1 MTHPPLS
8 ESDILHNCIAGDFP
22 TMTRL
27 QVPTFHLQRSTH
39 HKMAPRPPSCPKSI
53 LLLSSPPSPPT
64 LSSLH
69 AAYYEPISAALEKVP
84 GSSLL
89 VVAVAARFQSWQ
101 WSRLQSLL
109 AGLYSLLAS
118 IQSKSDFQV
127 ESDVVLVDHVPGR
140 AYPPDAGPTSDTS
153 STIFD
158 LGTVVS
164 RSGRWTNI
172 FHHSTESGFELVNSF
187 LQIAERG
194 QTILQKHIIAI
205 PGGLSLKIANQ
216 GHESAPQT
224 EKPGSRYKD
233 VILGGTFDSF
243 HPGHKLLLQAAV
255 LLLHLPATSSATS
268 SQATF
273 TVGISSDALLKN
285 KKFASELESWPVR
298 AQSVIDFLSTVLSS
312 PMSPGDQITIGD
324 EKEVHAKLCGGRLL
338 LRCVNIQDVYGPT
351 ITERALDALVVSQET
366 RGGGKAVNDKRK
378 EQGWHELKVYEVDV
392 LSSGDDGER
401 AQDDFSAKI
410 SSTYFRQLKAEA
422 RSRAGKI

>member
-1 MTHPPLS
+1 MTQPPLS
-8 ESDILHNCIAGDFP
+8 ESVILHGYTVVDFP

-27 QVPTFHLQRSTH
+27 QVPTFHLQKSTY
-39 HKMAPRPPSCPKSI
+39 HKMAPRPPSRPKSI

-64 LSSLH
+64 PSSLH
-69 AAYYEPISAALEKVP
+69 AAYYEPISAAVEKVP

-89 VVAVAARFQSWQ
+89 VVAVAARFQPWQ

-118 IQSKSDFQV
+118 IQSKSDFHV

-158 LGTVVS
+158 LGTVAS
-164 RSGRWTNI
+164 RSERWANI

-187 LQIAERG
+187 LQVAERS

-205 PGGLSLKIANQ
+205 PGGLSLNVADQK
-216 GHESAPQT
+216 HEPASQT
-224 EKPGSRYKD
+224 DEPESRYKG
-233 VILGGTFDSF
+233 VILGGTFDCF

-255 LLLHLPATSSATS
+255 LLLHLPTPGSATT

-273 TVGISSDALLKN
+273 TVGISSDALLRN
-285 KKFASELESWPVR
+285 KKFASELEPWPVR

-312 PMSPGDQITIGD
+312 PLSPEDQITIGD
-324 EKEVHAKLCGGRLL
+324 EKEIHANFCGGRLL

-351 ITERALDALVVSQET
+351 VSERGLDALVVSRET

-392 LSSGDDGER
+392 LSSGEDGER

-422 RSRAGKI
+422 RSRVGKI